1 MPDNIFKKIPTDI
14 KTDIGSNE
22 TSKAPKL
29 FGAVTA
35 SDSKPNMFKPDA
47 VGQKNILISNV
58 ASSPVFTGSE
68 KEYNELAEYGA
79 QPNQNQ
85 NRSDLELVR
94 AKNQSAWTQA
104 GNALIQTVGTV
115 IGDTVGGVGM
125 LLDVA
130 TFGTLDDK
138 PFSNLITR
146 AGDAIS
152 DYVRNDLAPIYR
164 ENPDKAFDMQDFSGW
179 FFSQLPS
186 VASSLSL
193 MIPGTAFGKGVTM
206 LGKGLGKTLGAVAR
220 HSDMTGIINKVR
232 HISKLDNAYKAQRA
246 AAIYKDGITAIGMRL
261 GENYQEARGVAEQ
274 INQEAVDL
282 FSNMS
287 DVELKKWM
295 QDNPDI
301 AEESGGDINEA
312 ARLVADKAAMRNFG
326 YNSFNV
332 VFDFMQLRALNKML
346 GQVNRA
352 VTPRL
357 RHAQNQTLDR
367 LAATGVEG
375 ASQTLGQATKS
386 TIKGIGGKLNR
397 LINSSENLLISELS
411 EGVEEAVNYVG
422 QEEGTAYGRYLLN
435 QLEDY
440 NGNTVSLDRIANYL
454 KDPQL
459 YNSALW
465 GVIGGV
471 VFGGT
476 MSAINNRK
484 GGISDEKMRTAEI
497 TSREQVF
504 NRYADSMNKITN
516 GLNPFEYERDSEGNV
531 IYRLDDGTVSLD
543 PTVGTPTN
551 IAVSPEEQATL
562 ADEVRTRF
570 ASTLTLNAIR
580 AGNYELLEDYINDT
594 RLKKKLIDSGLATED
609 SYDADTEFINSRM
622 RDTLEKYKSYST
634 AMRSANIEDSLLDI
648 AISENI
654 FSAVE
659 ADLLDKRIQKI
670 QEVQSELERTDS
682 NLAKLNTAIQ
692 SITIGRLEQY
702 RKEAYEIYNAT
713 KDSKNPT
720 ERLTASTYKDLI
732 NTIESKIESID
743 DSDMYFKVLKKEF
756 DKELGLPNNP
766 IIEKE
771 IETFLNEE
779 KLGYDE
785 AFKKASRI
793 YDADKRLDFLGL
805 INKEYADNLDLL
817 ILHELNRDNYKNKI
831 AITNEAVQQK
841 AKELKEEQE
850 RAAKLQIDTANRSL
864 NSYASVATDEQLA
877 LLDRILNNTVTEE
890 DNKNPDA
897 GTLAKAIGIIK
908 ASKDRDKLLK
918 GIRDSIDKARIHNE
932 KVRKAAELTK
942 ETSSTGEGTTSTAE
956 TSSTTATPSPAPSP
970 SPTPVPITEE
980 EKELKATLD
989 KVVET
994 ESSNLVTN
1002 SNIENFT
1009 FEVVKPFTSID
1020 YMSQKP
1026 VKVTS
1031 FDFEISKF
1039 GNLSINGRDKN
1050 NNLIADVT
1058 LEELNAAIANGE
1070 IKATIKSSED
1080 EVVLE
1085 SAIPDI
1091 NPMQQR
1097 YEELKLI
1104 IDLYNKI
1111 NGNNIRGKAFTSI
1124 NNLMVY
1130 LQRLNPNAIKLF
1142 GDIKLM
1148 ANRLIA
1154 DGIIVS
1160 TDTEYKSASEI
1171 ITESKQTLDK
1181 VINERRKESNE
1192 VSYYFDLINLD
1203 DSKVYTQIGKLKS
1216 GNTVTVKLEND
1227 ELVVRSQGKIIGKM
1241 PTIRYKD
1248 GNVNAVN
1255 SGWNYTITNDE
1266 IPFITRVR
1274 KAITSNDA
1282 DSKEFLTILNN
1293 IRRLFKVRENPEIAG
1308 TFNNLLAILELNQ
1321 TWKNLN
1327 TLYGEMGIGSRDEM
1341 LTKINHLNNIIFFN
1355 YNVEL
1360 STPQF
1365 STIADE
1371 SLANWSNKIKKSY
1384 TDINNLR
1391 SSLAKTK
1398 NGEKRLAIKSTST
1411 GSLIYAKD
1419 GRGNPIYSNIAD
1431 VTTAEATNG
1440 FQLVRGGDNS
1450 IVDIK
1455 TNQVIE
1461 ASGIRRGVVGIVVR
1475 DSEGRLMTAPTR
1487 ENTMD
1492 NGFSKGTIYTKA
1504 FNEGIDKLFHA
1515 LLQAT
1520 HSGNTVLH
1528 DSLLRE
1534 LDKYIGN
1541 GKPLFGYRIQGHA
1554 LIPNIGRTN
1563 APTIYFNVQQDNPN
1577 VRIIYPDGTKKTL
1590 SAFLPG
1596 TNIKPTNTVNN
1607 FAKIMTEVYS
1617 TITRNVINTAVT
1629 NKSDMFRINNGKL
1642 EARIPNIERNE
1653 WLDTGYSSYEEFV
1666 AKDGVVV
1673 TDLGSVK
1680 DKKGNI
1686 ISNFNYVNDKFNKR
1700 ITLVSPVRSKESES
1714 NTIVASP
1721 VEVSS
1726 PTETPNPNVATDTS
1740 STATTTT
1747 NVTTGSITE
1756 IANKLT
1762 NDEQLL
1768 SVVSALE
1775 SAGLKV
1781 NAEFEEND
1789 KRFASIVLGSDVLTL
1804 TTKWQK
1810 LDNTQKVLKIIHE
1823 GVHFLLNDERSNIEE
1838 SFGDLYDKFKKW
1850 VDEMDM
1856 MYAVEYIPYLNEGKP
1871 RQVQIEEFI
1880 AEALTS
1886 RTLAKALAEIKY
1898 DSNSA
1903 TTDNLFTKIIDALVN
1918 IIQKIS
1924 NLDGTVLGELRSR
1937 LASIGNDIATND
1949 GTTIDTLL
1957 DTEHLA
1963 EDTEVPIGDDIDD
1976 SIPDF
1981 TDIDGMDLLDSAIA
1995 DNYGQVDNFDSYVA
2009 GLNAKE
2015 KAVITRL
2022 FNAGELSFVCE

>member
-1 MPDNIFKKIPTDI
+1 MPDNIFKNIPTDT
-14 KTDIGSNE
+14 KASIGSDE

-35 SDSKPNMFKPDA
+35 SDSKPNMFKPSA
-47 VGQKNILISNV
+47 EGQRNLLISNV
-58 ASSPVFTGSE
+58 GSSPAFTGSE
-68 KEYNELAEYGA
+68 KEYNQLAEYGA
-79 QPNQNQ
+79 QPNQHQ
-85 NRSDLELVR
+85 DRSDLELVR

-115 IGDTVGGVGM
+115 VGDTVGGVGM
-125 LLDVA
+125 LLDVV

-193 MIPGTAFGKGVTM
+193 MIPGAAFGKGVTM
-206 LGKGLGKTLGAVAR
+206 LGKTLGKTLGAVAR

-246 AAIYKDGITAIGMRL
+246 AALYKDGITAIGMRL

-274 INQEAVDL
+274 INQEAIDL

-352 VTPRL
+352 ITPRL
-357 RHAQNQTLDR
+357 RHAQNQALDR

-375 ASQTLGQATKS
+375 ASQTLGQAAKG

-465 GVIGGV
+465 GVIGGI

-504 NRYADSMNKITN
+504 SKYKDSMDKISN

-531 IYRLDDGTVSLD
+531 IYRLDDGTISLD
-543 PTVGTPTN
+543 STVGTPTN
-551 IAVSPEEQATL
+551 VAISPEEQATL

-580 AGNYELLEDYINDT
+580 AGNYELLEDYVNDT
-594 RLKKKLIDSGLATED
+594 RLKKKLIDSGLATEE

-634 AMRSANIEDSLLDI
+634 AMRSANIEDTLLDI

-670 QEVQSELERTDS
+670 QEVQSELERADPD
-682 NLAKLNTAIQ
+682 LAKASSAIQ
-692 SITIGRLEQY
+692 SITIGRLQQY

-732 NTIESKIESID
+732 NTIERKIESIAD
-743 DSDMYFKVLKKEF
+743 EDIYFKVLKKEF
-756 DKELGLPNNP
+756 DKELGLPDNP
-766 IIEKE
+766 IVEKE
-771 IETFLNEE
+771 IEKFLSEE
-779 KLGYDE
+779 KSSYDE
-785 AFKKASRI
+785 ALKRANKI
-793 YDADKRLDFLGL
+793 YDADRRLSYLGL
-805 INKEYADNLDLL
+805 VNKEYADNLDLL

-864 NSYASVATDEQLA
+864 NSYISVATDEQLA
-877 LLDRILNNTVTEE
+877 LLDRILNNAVTEE
-890 DNKNPDA
+890 DNKNPNA
-897 GTLAKAIGIIK
+897 RTLVNAIGIIK
-908 ASKDRDKLLK
+908 SSKDRDKLLE
-918 GIRDSIDKARIHNE
+918 GIKNNIAKTRIHNE
-932 KVRKAAELTK
+932 KVRKAEESTRK
-942 ETSSTGEGTTSTAE
+942 DTSTGEGTP
-956 TSSTTATPSPAPSP
+956 STTKSPSTTTPAPT
-970 SPTPVPITEE
+970 PTPVTKE

-989 KVVET
+989 KVVES
-994 ESSNLVTN
+994 EVSNLVTS
-1002 SNIENFT
+1002 SNIESFT
-1009 FEVVKPFTSID
+1009 FKVNKPFASID
-1020 YMSQKP
+1020 YMNQKP
-1026 VKVTS
+1026 IKVAN

-1070 IKATIKSSED
+1070 VEATVKSSD
-1080 EVVLE
+1080 DANVLE
-1085 SAIPDI
+1085 SAIPDV

-1104 IDLYNKI
+1104 INLYNTIQGNKI
-1111 NGNNIRGKAFTSI
+1111 DGKAFTSI
-1124 NNLMVY
+1124 NDLMVY

-1142 GDIKLM
+1142 DDVKLM

-1154 DGIIVS
+1154 DGIIVG
-1160 TDTEYKSASEI
+1160 TDNEYKSASEI
-1171 ITESKQTLDK
+1171 VAESKQTLDK

-1216 GNTVTVKLEND
+1216 GNTVTVKLEGD
-1227 ELVVRSQGKIIGKM
+1227 ELVVRSQGKVIGKM

-1266 IPFITRVR
+1266 IPFITRLR
-1274 KAITSNDA
+1274 KAVTSNDA
-1282 DSKEFLTILNN
+1282 DSKEFLTTLNN
-1293 IRRLFKVRENPEIAG
+1293 IRRLFKVRENPEIAS
-1308 TFNNLLAILELNQ
+1308 TFNKLLAILEVNQ
-1321 TWKNLN
+1321 TWKNLDS
-1327 TLYGEMGIGSRDEM
+1327 LYGEKGIGSRDEM

-1355 YNVEL
+1355 YNVDL
-1360 STPQF
+1360 NTPQF

-1398 NGEKRLAIKSTST
+1398 NREKRLAIKSTST

-1431 VTTAEATNG
+1431 VTTADATNG

-1461 ASGIRRGVVGIVVR
+1461 ASGIRRGVVGIVVK

-1492 NGFSKGTIYTKA
+1492 NGFSKGTAYTKA
-1504 FNEGIDKLFHA
+1504 FNEGIDRLFHA

-1528 DSLLRE
+1528 DTLLKE
-1534 LDKYIGN
+1534 LDRYIGN

-1554 LIPNIGRTN
+1554 LIPNIGRTG

-1596 TNIKPTNTVNN
+1596 TNTRPTNTVNN

-1629 NKSDMFRINNGKL
+1629 NKSDMFRMNNGKL
-1642 EARIPNIERNE
+1642 EARIPNVEREE

-1700 ITLVSPVRSKESES
+1700 ITLVSPVRSKENES
-1714 NTIVASP
+1714 NTVVPSP

-1726 PTETPNPNVATDTS
+1726 PAETPNPNVATDAS
-1740 STATTTT
+1740 STATTTSNT
-1747 NVTTGSITE
+1747 STGSITE

-1762 NDEQLL
+1762 TDAQLL

-1781 NAEFEEND
+1781 STEFEEND
-1789 KRFASIVLGSDVLTL
+1789 KRFASIVPGSNVLTL
-1804 TTKWQK
+1804 TTRWQK

-1823 GVHFLLNDERSNIEE
+1823 GVHFLLNDERSNIEK

-1850 VDEMDM
+1850 VEDMDM

-1903 TTDNLFTKIIDALVN
+1903 TTDNLFTKIIDALVG
-1918 IIQKIS
+1918 IIQKIT
-1924 NLDGTVLGELRSR
+1924 NIDGTVLGEIRSR
-1937 LASIGNDIATND
+1937 LAAISNDIVTND
-1949 GTTIDTLL
+1949 GTTADTLL

-1981 TDIDGMDLLDSAIA
+1981 TDIDGMDLLDSAIT
-1995 DNYGQVDNFDSYVA
+1995 DNYNQVDNFDSYVA
-2009 GLNAKE
+2009 GLSARE